1 MGGNGHFQMNGAQ
14 GPVADK
20 RKPNSTGADY
30 TAARVNDV
38 LKTMYDKLG
47 ISEKLRYY
55 LPLDC
60 TRFTKTAWEQMSF
73 ATAAG
78 AELLTQP
85 PTDLT
90 DRPITIT
97 EMRGDSTEALIQ
109 AVLLRG
115 QKAADSMS
123 LNSCDPDKTGVR
135 KLALKYKVDQP
146 NVELICTN
154 TADADSTAAEMTKSA
169 LVVSPTLVPGSG
181 LGHKKRLRHDFQDV
195 TRDSTSGRHRELDN
209 PNAVAHFLAY
219 THMFAAYHCGLVNR
233 MRSVPCE
240 ISQTVAAVMEWATFY
255 LQNYADGVMD
265 QTVREN
271 FSRMVQGYTT
281 RTLGWMVW
289 LKTIKTLSRVK
300 QFGSKKDDIVKN
312 LLLDLHVDAL
322 PIVGVPVMLT
332 CMMSRSVHMG
342 SLLMVMLIA
351 RDMGVPVVSWGG
363 LNDFFNADQPPRE
376 PGTLLDEYNMIR
388 AWIGRCIE
396 GRRFCPADEGDFDIH
411 HNISCYITDEGRESM
426 GPLHETTGF
435 MRFAQSGGG
444 HAQPP
449 SGGGRG
455 SQQQQ
460 HALPDEQVLF
470 YKMANRILKLHGPH
484 LFKQC
489 HMGPERCVYMYAMMA
504 LATKFVPDFRGLGS
518 PKTFHTEKHMRKMG
532 FMGFLPGLKDHADDE
547 PPPFARQV
555 AFKERDQIKCVA
567 FGVNPWSMLSIV
579 ALTGQILLHPSA
591 SDEFSM
597 GLVTQILAKS
607 PAGCTPGNICPT
619 RFFSPNAQPVRMF
632 IPSEDRPTHFLR
644 PEDTGFCTTGVLT
657 LAKGVEQF
665 LPEDL
670 LHCPAIPMVAKTLSC
685 KIMQVPAVAVKV
697 CVFFL
702 MRHGTSTGLTRA
714 PPEPV
719 QPGAEPAILLD
730 RASGRTRGGQAG
742 HVWDAQRGHE
752 HEEGGVLHVHQGGT
766 RGHRHDVLGV
776 RRVGGQSRA
785 GPRSA
790 HAHGGARRGVPA
802 VGSGRGRV
810 EARMPC
816 ALPRPRHP
824 VQPPDAALPG
834 AGGRGQHCD
843 AGLLHGCAPMP
854 AAGRNAH
861 VPQDGRDRRR
871 AVQPA
876 RTELGWQVAAHPSQR
891 AEHVHAGAGQAVR
904 ERPVQEETLAGAE
917 RLRDLGDVSCQ
928 SLGRAAQAAVYRAR
942 G

>member
-1 MGGNGHFQMNGAQ
+1 MPTQAPRPDTLARRTYFFITILIMGGNGHFQMNGAQ

-20 RKPNSTGADY
+20 RKPNSTGADF
-30 TAARVNDV
+30 TAARANEVM
-38 LKTMYDKLG
+38 KTMYDKLG
-47 ISEKLRYY
+47 IPEKLRYY

-78 AELLTQP
+78 SELLTQP

-90 DRPITIT
+90 DRAITIT

-109 AVLLRG
+109 AVLPRG
-115 QKAADSMS
+115 QKAADSMA

-135 KLALKYKVDQP
+135 KLATKMKVDQP
-146 NVELICTN
+146 NVALICTN
-154 TADADSTAAEMTKSA
+154 TSDPDGTAAEMTKSA

-181 LGHKKRLRHDFQDV
+181 LGHKKRTRHDFQDV

-219 THMFAAYHCGLVNR
+219 THMFASYHCGLVNR
-233 MRSVPCE
+233 LRSVPCE
-240 ISQTVAAVMEWATFY
+240 INQTSMALMEWATFY

-300 QFGSKKDDIVKN
+300 AFGSKKDETVKN

-351 RDMGVPVVSWGG
+351 REMAVPVVSWNG
-363 LNDFFNADQPPRE
+363 LNDFFDSDQPPSE
-376 PGTLLDEYNMIR
+376 PGTLLDEYKMIR

-396 GRRFCPADEGDFDIH
+396 GRRFCPADESDFDIH
-411 HNISCYITDEGRESM
+411 NNVSCYITDQGRESL
-426 GPLHETTGF
+426 GPLHENSGF
-435 MRFAQSGGG
+435 LRFAQSGGG
-444 HAQPP
+444 QAQAGH
-449 SGGGRG
+449 GGGRG
-455 SQQQQ
+455 GGQQQQQQ
-460 HALPDEQVLF
+460 HTMADEQVLF

-504 LATKFVPDFRGLGS
+504 LASKFVPDFRGLGS

-532 FMGFLPGLKDHADDE
+532 FMGSLPGLKDHADDE
-547 PPPFARQV
+547 APPLARQV
-555 AFKERDQIKCVA
+555 AFREREQIKCIA
-567 FGVNPWSMLSIV
+567 LGVNPWSMLSIV
-579 ALTGQILLHPSA
+579 ALTGQILIHPSV

-619 RFFSPNAQPVRMF
+619 RFFNANAQPVRMF
-632 IPSEDRPTHFLR
+632 IPSEDRPAHFLR

-685 KIMQVPAVAVKV
+685 KILQVPAIAVKV
-697 CVFFL
+697 C
-702 MRHGTSTGLTRA
+702 
-714 PPEPV
+714 P
-719 QPGAEPAILLD
+719 AEN
-730 RASGRTRGGQAG
+730 S
-742 HVWDAQRGHE
+742 
-752 HEEGGVLHVHQGGT
+752 
-766 RGHRHDVLGV
+766 HR
-776 RRVGGQSRA
+776 
-785 GPRSA
+785 
-790 HAHGGARRGVPA
+790 
-802 VGSGRGRV
+802 
-810 EARMPC
+810 C
-816 ALPRPRHP
+816 
-824 VQPPDAALPG
+824 
-834 AGGRGQHCD
+834 
-843 AGLLHGCAPMP
+843 
-854 AAGRNAH
+854 
-861 VPQDGRDRRR
+861 
-871 AVQPA
+871 
-876 RTELGWQVAAHPSQR
+876 
-891 AEHVHAGAGQAVR
+891 
-904 ERPVQEETLAGAE
+904 
-917 RLRDLGDVSCQ
+917 
-928 SLGRAAQAAVYRAR
+928 
-942 G
+942 